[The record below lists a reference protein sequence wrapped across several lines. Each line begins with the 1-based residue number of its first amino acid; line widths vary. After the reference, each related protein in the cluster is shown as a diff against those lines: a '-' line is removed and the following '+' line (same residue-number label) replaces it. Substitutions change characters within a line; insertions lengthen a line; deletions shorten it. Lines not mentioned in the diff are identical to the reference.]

1 MKHKTIL
8 LLLLSIV
15 ITTGCSKRE
24 QTSVSNPTEAATTN
38 LAVENSSTECD
49 VYEEVNEKTTDNEIT
64 TENSPDESLSTEF
77 GWFFDD
83 VKEYSADNIM
93 CEPIDKSADCEAILL
108 EKADRLQTLIFRYL
122 NNDTEKL
129 AYKFGEAIY
138 NEYEMSI
145 GAKVISD
152 EMSCYSEFKAMFADC
167 IYGDFFD
174 WISTHSLVKMFDI
187 DGVLYGSPHEGGL
200 LGVVET
206 WYLGCDVQD
215 DRIVGHF
222 AELRGMG
229 EPEEK
234 TAEYLND
241 ESNYWFYDI
250 TVQCVNGAYVI
261 TSCREITSGRDYDY
275 SDVHGIFYNS
285 GFADRSLITNEKVAP
300 KVF

>member
-1 MKHKTIL
+1 MKRIVSIL
-8 LLLLSIV
+8 LLMAVV
-15 ITTGCSKRE
+15 IITGCSKTK
-24 QTSVSNPTEAATTN
+24 QTSDSNP
-38 LAVENSSTECD
+38 AVSITSNS
-49 VYEEVNEKTTDNEIT
+49 T
-64 TENSPDESLSTEF
+64 TENTSSENEVTSEPDIIVDTTEEK
-77 GWFFDD
+77 
-83 VKEYSADNIM
+83 VYSADGIQ

-108 EKADRLQTLIFRYL
+108 EKADRLKTLIYYYL

-129 AYKFGEAIY
+129 AYKFGDAVY
-138 NEYEMSI
+138 NEYEMAI

-187 DGVLYGSPHEGGL
+187 DGVLYGNPHEGGL
-200 LGVVET
+200 LGTVET

-234 TAEYLND
+234 NAEYLND

-250 TVQCVNGAYVI
+250 TVQNVNGEYVI
-261 TSCREITSGRDYDY
+261 TDCRETTSGKNYVFYDE
-275 SDVHGIFYNS
+275 HGLYYNS
-285 GFADRSLITNEKVAP
+285 GYADRSLITNKKVMP
-300 KVF
+300 K

>member
-1 MKHKTIL
+1 M
-8 LLLLSIV
+8 
-15 ITTGCSKRE
+15 
-24 QTSVSNPTEAATTN
+24 
-38 LAVENSSTECD
+38 
-49 VYEEVNEKTTDNEIT
+49 
-64 TENSPDESLSTEF
+64 
-77 GWFFDD
+77 
-83 VKEYSADNIM
+83 
-93 CEPIDKSADCEAILL
+93 
-108 EKADRLQTLIFRYL
+108 
-122 NNDTEKL
+122 

>member
-1 MKHKTIL
+1 MKRIASIL
-8 LLLLSIV
+8 LLIAVVL
-15 ITTGCSKRE
+15 TTGCNKTE
-24 QTSVSNPTEAATTN
+24 QTSEPNSAESITSNSTAESSSAEIKVTAEPVVTEETKYAAESAVTEKIEVS
-38 LAVENSSTECD
+38 
-49 VYEEVNEKTTDNEIT
+49 EEEK
-64 TENSPDESLSTEF
+64 
-77 GWFFDD
+77 
-83 VKEYSADNIM
+83 KYSAEGIE

-250 TVQCVNGAYVI
+250 TVQNVNGEYVI
-261 TSCREITSGRDYDY
+261 TDCRETTSGKNYVFYDE
-275 SDVHGIFYNS
+275 HGLYYNS
-285 GFADRSLITNEKVAP
+285 GYADRSLITNKKVMP
-300 KVF
+300 K